1 MLNELQTIYRYLG
14 QKVLPNYL
22 VPSVIMPALP
32 TTNDNNNNN
41 DDYGSDDLTPV
52 EKYQDSIVELIQSL
66 PTFTNCNAA
75 VQDERYYQTVLKL
88 FIRQLE
94 ARGIASS
101 EKLNEAYTEL
111 LMNSTTSN
119 KSSSE
124 DSTAACYVNYFV
136 EGSDY
141 VRLRE
146 SPNVISAHG
155 STGHRT
161 WEAALAL
168 SDYLITAGLLVDTNG
183 RKAKKLV
190 ELGAGTGLVGLIAA
204 KLDPALEVIL
214 TDGDEK
220 VVDNLRSNIA
230 LNNNSEQTKI
240 TAKVL
245 LWNETPV
252 VPGTDVVLA
261 ADVTY
266 DGSVIPHLVA
276 CLAQFVAACPGCRI
290 IVAATIRSE
299 NTFQVFEK
307 ECTAHHLALTKLR
320 SYTESTRHFFIPPSS
335 PKVIIYEIN
344 KQ

>member
-14 QKVLPNYL
+14 QKVLPSYL
-22 VPSVIMPALP
+22 VPSVIIPGLP
-32 TTNDNNNNN
+32 TTNNN
-41 DDYGSDDLTPV
+41 DNYSADDLTPE

-66 PTFTNCNAA
+66 PTSTNCNAA

-94 ARGIASS
+94 ARGIAPS

-111 LMNSTTSN
+111 LMNSKISN
-119 KSSSE
+119 SSSE

-204 KLDPALEVIL
+204 KLDPALEVVL

-220 VVDNLRSNIA
+220 VVDNLRSNIT
-230 LNNNSEQTKI
+230 LNNSGLDKTNI
-240 TAKVL
+240 TAQML

-276 CLAQFVAACPGCRI
+276 CLAQFVAACPTCRI

-335 PKVIIYEIN
+335 PKVIIYEIS